1 MKTLIFVTVLSV
13 FAYASV
19 GALMKS
25 VETTQNYNNKV
36 NNAIAMLD
44 K

>member
-1 MKTLIFVTVLSV
+1 MKTLITVIVLSV

-19 GALMKS
+19 GALMQT
-25 VETTQNYNNKV
+25 VETKKAHAERID
-36 NNAIAMLD
+36 NALALI